1 MVEAI
6 GIADGAEAGKPW
18 RQVVAPLYRHL
29 TLGVLAVIVLAPLVA
44 TVFGGFKTL
53 EELRSNPIGPPSEW
67 HWEAYRTVLTSA
79 AFWRFLG
86 NSAVITGCSVIG
98 TMVLAALAGFAVT
111 MLRDRAGQRI
121 LQVFTIGLMLPA
133 ATAVLPIFIQI
144 RDLGLL
150 DTYWG
155 VILPQVSF
163 GLAIATILLAQF
175 FAELPDDLYQAAVMD
190 GCGYGRYFMQI
201 VLPLSTPILAT
212 VATIQFVQ
220 SWNNY
225 ILPLVL
231 TASEAM
237 YTWPL
242 GIMTF
247 QGEYIQEWNKVLA
260 FVSLTLVPTVVF
272 FVICQKYIVSG
283 LAAGAVKG

>member
-6 GIADGAEAGKPW
+6 AIAAGAGANRPW
-18 RQVVAPLYRHL
+18 RQVVAPFYRHVV
-29 TLGVLAVIVLAPLVA
+29 LGVLAVIVLVPLVA
-44 TVFGGFKTL
+44 TMLGGFKTL
-53 EELRSNPIGPPSEW
+53 DELRSNPVGPPSVW
-67 HWEAYRTVLTSA
+67 HWEAYRAVVTSG

-86 NSAVITGCSVIG
+86 NSAVITGFSVLG

-111 MLRDRAGQRI
+111 MLGGRTGQGI
-121 LQVFTIGLMLPA
+121 LQVLTIGLMLPA

-175 FAELPDDLYQAAVMD
+175 FSELPDDLHQAAVID
-190 GCGYGRYFMQI
+190 GCGYGRYFMKI

-242 GIMTF
+242 GIMAF

-260 FVSLTLVPTVVF
+260 FVSLTLVPSVVF
-272 FVICQKYIVSG
+272 FVLCQKYIVSG